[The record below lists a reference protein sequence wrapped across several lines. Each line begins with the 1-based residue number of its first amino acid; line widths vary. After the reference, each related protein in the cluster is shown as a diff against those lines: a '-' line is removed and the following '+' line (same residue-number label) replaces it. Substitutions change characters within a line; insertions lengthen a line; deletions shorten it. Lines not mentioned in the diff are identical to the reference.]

1 MTKEFRLQLWG
12 YQWINK
18 NADILLGDSYNHG
31 YSSNDFYHWI
41 VYWSCHASVTY
52 FIAICF
58 VEFVSF
64 AVCWEC
70 LNFQA
75 FRRIVFSHLY
85 LPTSL
90 NNAHF
95 LVLSLTN
102 GYEHYPSVKFKTCLG
117 LSRHKLFFF
126 TYFNWLKIK

>member
-1 MTKEFRLQLWG
+1 MIGHSILKVRNWDFKSSHTNLMERMRYVGGKSNYHHIWNFIFSFLMTKEFRLQLWG

-58 VEFVSF
+58 VEFVSLLF
-64 AVCWEC
+64 VENVWTFKHLEELFLAICIC
-70 LNFQA
+70 
-75 FRRIVFSHLY
+75 RR
-85 LPTSL
+85 
-90 NNAHF
+90 A
-95 LVLSLTN
+95 
-102 GYEHYPSVKFKTCLG
+102 
-117 LSRHKLFFF
+117 
-126 TYFNWLKIK
+126 